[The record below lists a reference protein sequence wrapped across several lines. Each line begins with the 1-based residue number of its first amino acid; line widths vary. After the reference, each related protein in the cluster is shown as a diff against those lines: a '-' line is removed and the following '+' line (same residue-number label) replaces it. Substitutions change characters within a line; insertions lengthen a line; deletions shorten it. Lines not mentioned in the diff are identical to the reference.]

1 MIEKTKAKG
10 VVCSH
15 SANNLKGNDKTKT
28 VSPYLQY
35 YLDKQLS
42 VIGDSDSV

>member
-10 VVCSH
+10 ITCSH
-15 SANNLKGNDKTKT
+15 SAANKGNDKTKT